1 MQIMSTTPRK
11 QSVKLIETMWFT
23 MIYVQIKRFCLTF
36 HAKIARIISGG
47 VMNLYK
53 LNVKKGKLN
62 MNKTEYVAAVAE
74 AAGMTKA
81 QAAIAVDACL
91 AVITKSLKKGEAVQL
106 TGFGTF
112 DVVKKA
118 ARTGRNP
125 RTGKEIKIPAS
136 KAPKFKAGA
145 VLKKAVK

>member
-1 MQIMSTTPRK
+1 MT
-11 QSVKLIETMWFT
+11 
-23 MIYVQIKRFCLTF
+23 IYAIINKFCLTF
-36 HAKIARIISGG
+36 LAKMALIISGG

-81 QAAIAVDACL
+81 QAAIAVDVCL
-91 AVITKSLKKGEAVQL
+91 AVITKSLKKGEAVQI

-112 DVVKKA
+112 EVAKRA

-125 RTGKEIKIPAS
+125 ATGKTIKIAAS

-145 VLKKAVK
+145 VLKNAVK